1 MKVTILGCGPSGGVP
16 LSCGV
21 WGNCDPTNPKN
32 YRTRTSAWVELDDG
46 TSLLIDVSPDIRQ
59 QLLRESCDRVDFV
72 LLTHDHFDHTGGLDD
87 LRPFFYHQGQKRIP
101 VYSNRETIESLHT
114 RFAYMFTQKGES
126 ASSLYAQFI
135 ETYCIDYG
143 FFDIN
148 GTKVKAFKQ
157 DHGSMA
163 TIGYRIGNVAYS
175 TDVKS
180 LTEDMEKSLHG
191 LDVWLVDCMSLT
203 PKPTHSH
210 LEQTLEWI
218 ERFSPKMAYL
228 IHMDPSIDYDHI
240 SRLLPSNVFAS
251 YDGLCINLG

>member
-21 WGNCDPTNPKN
+21 WGNCDPSNPKN
-32 YRTRTSAWVELDDG
+32 HRTRTSAAVELKDG
-46 TSLLIDVSPDIRQ
+46 MSLLIDVSPDIRQ
-59 QLLRESCDRVDFV
+59 QLLRESCERVDAV

-87 LRPFFYHQGQKRIP
+87 LRPFFYHQGKKKIP
-101 VYSNRETIESLHT
+101 VYSNHQTLESLQA
-114 RFAYMFTQKGES
+114 RFPYMIHSSGDAAQ
-126 ASSLYAQFI
+126 SLYPQFI

-143 FFDIN
+143 YFDIN
-148 GTKVKAFKQ
+148 GIKIKAFKQ
-157 DHGSMA
+157 DHGHME
-163 TIGYRIGNVAYS
+163 TIGYRIDNFAYS
-175 TDVKS
+175 TDVKYLTHEMEES
-180 LTEDMEKSLHG
+180 LYD

-218 ERFSPKMAYL
+218 ERFSPKSAYL

-240 SRLLPSNVFAS
+240 CSLLPDNVWAS
-251 YDGLCINLG
+251 YDGLCIDVE